1 MFFQLTEVSRS
12 RLIRKVCPK
21 IITDYRIHS
30 YISDIQCFFLYLIRW
45 IIIKT
50 MGIFM
55 DRISCSFGIK
65 IIVSIFLC
73 ISMQTA
79 NSTRTYSKDWAV
91 VNIIG
96 SISENSPFK
105 YYLEPQLRLIDNRSV
120 FNQFLFLGGLGY
132 QFNPNLM
139 FFVGPGWILIKPP
152 TNNTHTE
159 KRWWQQ
165 LNWRIVNDSNFSLQS
180 RTRLEERQQSNQS
193 QTAVRL
199 RERLWLRIP
208 FKWHNYSLSTFN
220 EFFFNL
226 NHPQW
231 TSPYLFE
238 QNRAFIGIAKQ
249 LSKSTIMDLG
259 YLHQSIYSH
268 NHETSNVILLSFTM
282 IN

>member
-1 MFFQLTEVSRS
+1 MDKVSYS
-12 RLIRKVCPK
+12 WWAKV
-21 IITDYRIHS
+21 ILS
-30 YISDIQCFFLYLIRW
+30 FFLC
-45 IIIKT
+45 
-50 MGIFM
+50 MG
-55 DRISCSFGIK
+55 
-65 IIVSIFLC
+65 
-73 ISMQTA
+73 MQTTH
-79 NSTRTYSKDWAV
+79 STRTYSKDWAV

-96 SISENSPFK
+96 PVSENSSFK

-139 FFVGPGWILIKPP
+139 FFVGPGWILTKTPA
-152 TNNTHTE
+152 NKRQTE
-159 KRWWQQ
+159 TRFWQQ
-165 LNWRIVNDSNFSLQS
+165 LNWRIANDSHFSLQS

-193 QTAVRL
+193 QTAFRL
-199 RERLWLRIP
+199 RQRLWLRVP
-208 FKWHNYSLSTFN
+208 FKWRHYSFSTFN

-249 LSKSTIMDLG
+249 LSKSAIMDFG
-259 YLHQSIYSH
+259 YLHQSIQSRQ
-268 NHETSNVILLSFTM
+268 HESSNVLLLSLTM